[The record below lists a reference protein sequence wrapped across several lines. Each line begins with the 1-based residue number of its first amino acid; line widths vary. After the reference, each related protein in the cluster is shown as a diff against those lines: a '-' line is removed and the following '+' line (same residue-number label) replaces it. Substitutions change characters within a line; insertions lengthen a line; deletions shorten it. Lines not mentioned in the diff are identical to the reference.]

1 MKNVKIQNSNNPNSF
16 SSKKKYLSFSSAFAL
31 VAIQLLGN
39 FIIPQAAMAQNVA
52 QTNSQSNSQLNSQ
65 TSVAKLPEVQKETKP
80 FILGLAAQYSQ
91 KNAVEETK
99 PRENDFSL
107 TFLPVYKI
115 NDTFTVGAKS
125 IFTYNNYGPKDS
137 TLSNT
142 LISLGIKGYKFNE
155 SFVTNHSLSTTLV
168 TNKESQEVDRL
179 RAGFGISNGLI
190 FTSSLIDAEYKLG
203 LSKNIHEYNFN
214 AEGKANIEYRISNS
228 LEVKFPITQKFY
240 LSSLGI
246 YRIGYTYQK
255 FQRYSYEWHSDLNF
269 DATEKLS
276 FNLGISNDG
285 SALKAN
291 GVDSNISAFDENT
304 SSVRAGVSMTL

>member
-1 MKNVKIQNSNNPNSF
+1 MKNVKIQNSNKLNSF
-16 SSKKKYLSFSSAFAL
+16 SSKKSYLSFSSAFAL

-39 FIIPQAAMAQNVA
+39 FIIPQTAMAQNVA
-52 QTNSQSNSQLNSQ
+52 QTNSQSNSQ
-65 TSVAKLPEVQKETKP
+65 TSVVKLPEVQKETQS
-80 FILGLAAQYSQ
+80 FNLGLAAEYSQ
-91 KNAVEETK
+91 KNAVEVTK
-99 PRENDFSL
+99 ERENDFSL

-115 NDTFTVGAKS
+115 NDIFTVGAKS

-137 TLSNT
+137 ALSNT

-228 LEVKFPITQKFY
+228 LEVKIPITQKFY

-255 FQRYSYEWHSDLNF
+255 FERYTYEWHSDLNF